1 MSNSSLATSS
11 NLVQDVLPF
20 VDRSRSTLCS
30 HTSHCD
36 RFGGC
41 TLGSHVDSKDS
52 STKNFHRVFQEQIK
66 CDEVQKTP
74 KASRLFL
81 LSLLP
86 PSLMLWLKEDCTGR
100 KELPGRFVWP
110 RQGDFGLAFHH
121 VTDPYQR
128 PSIPEMSRLREV
140 VKRMWC
146 KLPLGLKERGG
157 I

>member
-1 MSNSSLATSS
+1 MSNPSLATSS
-11 NLVQDVLPF
+11 NLVQDVQPF
-20 VDRSRSTLCS
+20 VDRSNSTLCS

-36 RFGGC
+36 RFGVC

-81 LSLLP
+81 PSLLP
-86 PSLMLWLKEDCTGR
+86 PCLMLWLKEDCTGR

-110 RQGDFGLAFHH
+110 RQEDFGLAFH
-121 VTDPYQR
+121 QR
-128 PSIPEMSRLREV
+128 PSIPEMSRQREV

-157 I
+157 V